1 MGWEEGFSDLLN
13 NLRVDRVRFPARS
26 WQSNEPLRLGGSPEP
41 SAGKPRDQ
49 VPQPPAEPLVIDV
62 ADVDAEAALAAGNYT
77 LAVWTAASSRFTFY
91 YDEPESHLI
100 LAGRAILTPVD
111 RDGYPIGPPVELRA
125 GQCARTPP
133 RAAALWEVLE
143 PVTKRTTCREP
154 FRMVASGWILQPPK
168 YWPAWPPPA
177 DSAPA
182 GAAAGEAAPMA
193 PGNQT
198 RLRPG

>member
-1 MGWEEGFSDLLN
+1 MSLKLTKRCTSLFLTICLIECAKFSTGFSLPPNGLIRHCSVSTCKKIFMGWEEGFSDLLN

-111 RDGYPIGPPVELRA
+111 RDGYPIGPPVELPVGR
-125 GQCARTPP
+125 REY
-133 RAAALWEVLE
+133 RSAA
-143 PVTKRTTCREP
+143 
-154 FRMVASGWILQPPK
+154 
-168 YWPAWPPPA
+168 
-177 DSAPA
+177 
-182 GAAAGEAAPMA
+182 
-193 PGNQT
+193 QT
-198 RLRPG
+198 VQ